1 MVDSM
6 LNYCNPAESP
16 MFRINQECL
25 AILVQANDIDS
36 LQPFGG
42 MPGLMTALETN
53 AETGIRGDS
62 GDLYCRHKAFGPNL
76 YLEEQPF
83 PTVVVGFFRLALLGF
98 KDTTIIL
105 LLCCSVLSALIEI
118 KRNGPVE
125 GLRDGVII
133 FSAIFLVVYFGLIC
147 RYIKS
152 LIRRRRLSKNKKLS
166 WVVRHGKMQQI
177 SDSEV
182 VVGDIVCLQAGNLV
196 PADGLFIEGTSSFNV
211 DGGFDWSHSNYYK
224 NPSLFTGAKVKEG
237 NCRMLVVSVG
247 RSTERGR
254 SLRSV
259 SCTQKNDNQESGLQV
274 SIENTNSR
282 LEKIW
287 VSLSLLI
294 LVVQLF
300 ECFLPNSDKC
310 DGSHNPDPK
319 GVKNTVEDL
328 MNESAKLMKKQGIKG
343 SGLVAV
349 LSILLF
355 ALRDGL
361 PLGIFISFVYASNK
375 MKSHGAI
382 VRRLPACATIS
393 SITTICTGMT
403 NDLILQHSEMAD
415 LWIGFDC
422 IKDVST
428 EVSREVLAI
437 LQDVV
442 CAYASCCGE
451 GNALSYWARNVLGT
465 DMVDFS
471 TSCTILDNKSLD
483 INDNSCGLMLKKHK
497 EAGRVLH
504 VHWNGELEKILFMCS
519 HYCQG
524 DGTLQTLDD
533 DKKELLNREF
543 QKIAFNGLQVLAFS
557 YKQVNQEEKYPSNFK
572 EGEIEEDDPDDTEET
587 LKPLEHGLIFLALV
601 SMKNPYPPEVR
612 EAIQDCRACGVSF
625 KLVVDTD
632 ITTSRIMALHSGVLR
647 PEDEI
652 EGAVIDA
659 SDFHKRGEEERMNA
673 IDKIH
678 VMANC
683 SPTDKLQFVQCL
695 KQKNNVVAVSGS
707 CFRDCPSLKEAD
719 VGIFMGDLNV
729 AEDADIVVLNK
740 NFLTIFTIMKL
751 GRCVCESIK
760 KFLQLQLTL
769 NITAFTV
776 NFIFAIAGKEVQ
788 LIFPFQVLWINL
800 IMDVLGAL
808 ALATR
813 IVEIPGDS
821 AVNSADDPFITRT
834 MWRSIAVQSLFQIAT
849 LIILEMKGKVF
860 FHKAD
865 ESVLKTMINSC
876 YVFCQVFSLIT
887 AMVLF
892 KKKKTFVHKNFL
904 LVSSVVGMIIVVLE
918 VGLIEIMAIIAH
930 WGNLNSKQWCLSMG
944 IAALLVPIGC
954 LAN

>member
-1 MVDSM
+1 
-6 LNYCNPAESP
+6 
-16 MFRINQECL
+16 
-25 AILVQANDIDS
+25 
-36 LQPFGG
+36 

-53 AETGIRGDS
+53 AERGIRGDS

-83 PTVVVGFFRLALLGF
+83 PTVVDGFFRLALLGF

-133 FSAIFLVVYFGLIC
+133 FSAIVLVVYFGLIC

-152 LIRRRRLSKNKKLS
+152 LIRRRRLSRNKKLS
-166 WVVRHGKMQQI
+166 CVVRHGKMPQI

-196 PADGLFIEGTSSFNV
+196 PADGLFIEGTSLFNV
-211 DGGFDWSHSNYYK
+211 DGGFDWSHSNYYN

-237 NCRMLVVSVG
+237 NCRMLVVSVS
-247 RSTERGR
+247 RNTERGR
-254 SLRSV
+254 LLRSV
-259 SCTQKNDNQESGLQV
+259 SRTQKNDDQESGLQV

-282 LEKIW
+282 L
-287 VSLSLLI
+287 I

-300 ECFLPNSDKC
+300 ECFLSNLDKC
-310 DGSHNPDPK
+310 DGSHNPAPK

-349 LSILLF
+349 LSILPF

-361 PLGIFISFVYASNK
+361 PLGIFISFVYTSNK

-451 GNALSYWARNVLGT
+451 GNALSYWARHVLGT

-471 TSCTILDNKSLD
+471 TSCTILDDKSLD
-483 INDNSCGLMLKKHK
+483 LNDNSCGLMLKKHK

-504 VHWNGELEKILFMCS
+504 VHWNGELEKILFMCL

-524 DGTLQTLDD
+524 DGTLQTLED

-572 EGEIEEDDPDDTEET
+572 EGEIEENDPDDTEET
-587 LKPLEHGLIFLALV
+587 LKPLEHGLIFLTLV

-612 EAIQDCRACGVSF
+612 EAIQACRACGVSF

-652 EGAVIDA
+652 EGAVIDT
-659 SDFHKRGEEERMNA
+659 SDFRKRGEEERMNA

-678 VMANC
+678 VMANS

-729 AEDADIVVLNK
+729 ADDTDIVVLNK

-776 NFIFAIAGKEVQ
+776 NFIFAIARKEVQ
-788 LIFPFQVLWINL
+788 QIFPFQVLWINL

-813 IVEIPGDS
+813 IAEIPGDS
-821 AVNSADDPFITRT
+821 AVNNADDPFITRT
-834 MWRSIAVQSLFQIAT
+834 TWRNIAVQSLFQITT
-849 LIILEMKGKVF
+849 LMILEMKGKVF
-860 FHKAD
+860 FRQAD
-865 ESVLKTMINSC
+865 ESMLKTMINNC

-930 WGNLNSKQWCLSMG
+930 WGNLNSKQWCLSTG
-944 IAALLVPIGC
+944 IAALSVPIGC